1 MKLFERSLFLLLFFI
16 SLFSLSAY
24 DYIEDPLVINSS
36 RSKGMGGA
44 HAADT
49 HDMAILFANPGGFQ
63 AVDTEMAF
71 AEITLGLKGP
81 VFDIADV
88 VVNSLNSDAGMEDM
102 IAQDSTLDL
111 LSGIYAGLSLT
122 GPIYF
127 GYVGNGLGLGF
138 FQNTDVIIKESAPL
152 TLEATVRED
161 IILCGGYT
169 YRLPFPESWNQ
180 NLDLGLMLKGGVR
193 GDISITAAYLEL
205 MSLDFGTDMLMQS
218 PFDFIAG
225 IGFDIGALYSFRDI
239 FSIGLTCLDIFT
251 PTTKKSYTGL
261 EAMIDGSSDPV
272 ETLNGVV
279 PMTLN
284 AGISFTPPLG
294 LFDKY
299 ISNLVFLVDYKD
311 ILGFWFYDESYL
323 NPWLHLSGGAEITLL
338 DIFSLR
344 CGLDKGLFS
353 AGLSTDL
360 TIFNM
365 NIALF
370 GSELGSEPGVN
381 PIYNLMIGLEF
392 RI

>member
-1 MKLFERSLFLLLFFI
+1 MKILKKSLLLLLLSLFV
-16 SLFSLSAY
+16 FSVAAY
-24 DYIEDPLVINSS
+24 DYIEDPFVVPSS
-36 RSKGMGGA
+36 RSLGMGGV
-44 HAADT
+44 HGADT
-49 HDMAILFANPGGFQ
+49 HDMSILFANPGGFQ

-81 VFDIADV
+81 VFDIADIA
-88 VVNSLNSDAGMEDM
+88 VNGLTSDGGMEDVL
-102 IAQDSTLDL
+102 ASDSTLEL

-122 GPIYF
+122 GPLYF

-138 FQNTDVIIKESAPL
+138 FQNSDVVIQESAPL
-152 TLEATVRED
+152 TLEAKIRED

-169 YRLPFPESWNQ
+169 YRVPFPDSWNQ
-180 NLDLGLMLKGGVR
+180 TLDIGLLLKGGVR
-193 GDISITAAYLEL
+193 GDITIDAAYLDL
-205 MSLDFGTDMLMQS
+205 MSMDFSVDTLMQS

-225 IGFDIGALYSFRDI
+225 IGLDMGALYSFRDI
-239 FSIGLTCLDIFT
+239 FSVSLTCLDIFT

-261 EAMIDGSSDPV
+261 EAMIDGTSDPV

-279 PMTLN
+279 PMSVN
-284 AGISFTPPLG
+284 AGISVAPPLG
-294 LFDKY
+294 IFDKY
-299 ISNLVFLVDYKD
+299 ISNLVFLIDYKD
-311 ILGFWFYDESYL
+311 ILGFWFYDESYH

-370 GSELGSEPGVN
+370 GTELGSEPGTK